1 MSLERLLREAGEI
14 LKVGYKDVFESDF
27 KSQSELVTKYDI
39 AVEEFLTPRLQ
50 EMYEDLEIVGE
61 ESFKGDFY
69 PQNGVFI
76 DPIDGTTNFV
86 HKIPFFAISVG
97 VFKDDMAYEC
107 GLYNPILDEFYY
119 AKKGEGAFK
128 NGVKMSVSKTSTLEK
143 SLIATGFPYT
153 KNSSKNDLNFVLKSM
168 SNLLPCIRD
177 IRRLGAAS
185 VDLALVAEGKM
196 DGFYEINLKPWDV
209 ASGILLIEEAGGVV
223 SSKNAPFDMNS
234 RVIVASNGAI
244 HKELSDKIAS
254 IGVPS

>member
-1 MSLERLLREAGEI
+1 
-14 LKVGYKDVFESDF
+14 
-27 KSQSELVTKYDI
+27 
-39 AVEEFLTPRLQ
+39 
-50 EMYEDLEIVGE
+50 
-61 ESFKGDFY
+61 
-69 PQNGVFI
+69 
-76 DPIDGTTNFV
+76 
-86 HKIPFFAISVG
+86 
-97 VFKDDMAYEC
+97 
-107 GLYNPILDEFYY
+107 
-119 AKKGEGAFK
+119 
-128 NGVKMSVSKTSTLEK
+128 MSVSKTSTLEK

-234 RVIVASNGAI
+234 IKTSAASTLTITNPKKMI
-244 HKELSDKIAS
+244 
-254 IGVPS
+254 